1 MQMVQKSFYIDKPT
15 YIELSQLASSQNL
28 ATAELM
34 RRLIRTGINLLKD
47 KPLQTTAFLQKLSS
61 YDLKGPEDL
70 SKNLDKYAWD

>member
-1 MQMVQKSFYIDKPT
+1 MIQKSFYIDKPT
-15 YIELSQLASSQNL
+15 YSELSQLASGQNL

-34 RRLIRTGINLLKD
+34 RRLIRTGVNLLKN

-61 YDLKGPEDL
+61 YDLKGPKNL

>member
-1 MQMVQKSFYIDKPT
+1 MIQKSFYIDKPT
-15 YIELSQLASSQNL
+15 YSELSQLASGQNL

-34 RRLIRTGINLLKD
+34 RRLIRTGINLLKN

-61 YDLKGPEDL
+61 YDLKGPKNL

>member
-1 MQMVQKSFYIDKPT
+1 MQMIQKSFYIDKPT
-15 YIELSQLASSQNL
+15 YIELSQLASGQNL

-34 RRLIRTGINLLKD
+34 RRLLRTGINLLND

-61 YDLKGPEDL
+61 YGLNGPKDL

>member
-1 MQMVQKSFYIDKPT
+1 MIQKSFYIDKPT
-15 YIELSQLASSQNL
+15 YSELSQLASGQNL

-34 RRLIRTGINLLKD
+34 RRLIRTGIDLLKN

-61 YDLKGPEDL
+61 YDLKGPKDL

>member
-1 MQMVQKSFYIDKPT
+1 MVQKSFYIDKPT